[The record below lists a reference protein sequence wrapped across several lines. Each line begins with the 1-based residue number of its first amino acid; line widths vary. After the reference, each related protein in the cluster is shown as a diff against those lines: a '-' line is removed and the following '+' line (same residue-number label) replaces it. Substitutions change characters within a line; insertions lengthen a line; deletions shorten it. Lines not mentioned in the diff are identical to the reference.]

1 MDVFKKTLPI
11 TPNYTQYIELKNL
24 CSRIKIDAYYK
35 IIPSSKFFQRPE
47 LDDTQNVPI
56 ADVKAISGIKD
67 IQVLLEFYSH
77 STAEEQD
84 KVLAITS
91 LQMSKIGGKIWC

>member
-1 MDVFKKTLPI
+1 MKIGLRLKGLFETDGCFQKDPS
-11 TPNYTQYIELKNL
+11 NYTQYIELKNL

-35 IIPSSKFFQRPE
+35 IIPSSKFFQRSE
-47 LDDTQNVPI
+47 LDDTRVVPI

-77 STAEEQD
+77 STAEGQD
-84 KVLAITS
+84 KVLAIMS
-91 LQMSKIGGKIWC
+91 L